1 MRIPRKA
8 DYGLLALTYLAR
20 QEEGHICY
28 RNEIAR
34 RFSISKAM
42 LAKILQ
48 RLRRSGI
55 LRSHLG
61 ARGGYSL
68 ARPADT
74 ISLAEVL
81 RALGAEV
88 EMPRS
93 TRPALGQGE
102 PSLAKR
108 VASALQRV
116 RDDIQQVISE
126 VSIADLADEE
136 EKA

>member
-1 MRIPRKA
+1 MKIPRKA

-34 RFSISKAM
+34 RFRISKAM

-88 EMPRS
+88 QMPRS
-93 TRPALGQGE
+93 PRAALGQGE
-102 PSLAKR
+102 PSLAER
-108 VASALQRV
+108 VASTLQRV
-116 RDDIQQVISE
+116 REDIQRVVSE
-126 VSIADLADEE
+126 VSIADLAGGREQG
-136 EKA
+136 